1 MIKDLLSSGS
11 NVTIAVSVQDLEE
24 WTKHLISEAKRELTQ
39 EAKANDSKSYLT
51 AKEVCEKLSIDPST
65 LWRWDKKDY
74 LKPIIVGG
82 HRRYDKADVT
92 EILKAKRG
100 SNL

>member
-11 NVTIAVSVQDLEE
+11 NVTIAVNVQDLEE

-39 EAKANDSKSYLT
+39 QVKSKDSKTYLT
-51 AKEVCEKLSIDPST
+51 AKEVCEELSINSST

-82 HRRYDKADVT
+82 HRRYDKADVV
-92 EILKAKRG
+92 EILEAKRG